1 MNKLKNKFN
10 LTQLIIRYY
19 WEAQDALFLKI
30 KKFNMDKSL
39 NKILKKKEYGVSL
52 QNKFNNKSNNYVN
65 KMIKIKH
72 LKSRNTNKI
81 IQI

>member
-1 MNKLKNKFN
+1 
-10 LTQLIIRYY
+10 
-19 WEAQDALFLKI
+19 
-30 KKFNMDKSL
+30 MDKSL
-39 NKILKKKEYGVSL
+39 NKILKKKDYGVSL

>member
-1 MNKLKNKFN
+1 MSGTPDSTRELDRECE
-10 LTQLIIRYY
+10 L
-19 WEAQDALFLKI
+19 
-30 KKFNMDKSL
+30 
-39 NKILKKKEYGVSL
+39 ILKKKDYGVSL

-72 LKSRNTNKI
+72 LKSRNTSKI